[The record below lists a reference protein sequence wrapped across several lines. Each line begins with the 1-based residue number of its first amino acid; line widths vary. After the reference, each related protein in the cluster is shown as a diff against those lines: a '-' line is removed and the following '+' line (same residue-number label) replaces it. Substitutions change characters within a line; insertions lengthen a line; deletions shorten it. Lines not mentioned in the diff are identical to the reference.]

1 MPTDNEQL
9 HEIIS
14 EIQARH
20 ADGDADAD
28 AGAAAAIRI
37 WRQLAFKFVPLLG
50 PNSVNSI
57 YARSLEFNKLAI
69 PWLPAS
75 LRQDVSE
82 LPLAA
87 LKAALENR
95 RTDEI
100 ILANNALLATFIN
113 LLATLIGARMVIPFL
128 RSAFPPD
135 APQINI
141 QENQE

>member
-20 ADGDADAD
+20 AGAD
-28 AGAAAAIRI
+28 AGAVAGAAIGI

-57 YARSLEFNKLAI
+57 YARSLESNKQAFA
-69 PWLPAS
+69 WLPAS

-87 LKAALENR
+87 LKTALENR

-100 ILANNALLATFIN
+100 ILANNALLNTFIN
-113 LLATLIGARMVIPFL
+113 LLATLIGARMIIPFL
-128 RSAFPPD
+128 RSAFPSD
-135 APQINI
+135 APPKNI
-141 QENQE
+141 QETPE